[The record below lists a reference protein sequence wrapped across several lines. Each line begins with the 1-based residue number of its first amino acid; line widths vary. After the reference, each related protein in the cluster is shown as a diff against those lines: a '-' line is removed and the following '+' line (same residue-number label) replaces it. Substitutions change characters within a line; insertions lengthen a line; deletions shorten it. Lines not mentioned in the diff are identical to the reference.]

1 MFLAI
6 GKILGV
12 NISKNA
18 VFLHQLTKRERYL
31 RIMREYP
38 DFVASENIILYGYP
52 WLILL
57 GTLGNILTFAVMR
70 TRLSSITSTY
80 FYMTVLAA
88 ADITILLNGALRK
101 WISQAT
107 DFNPSR
113 EHEVLCK
120 LISYVHYWCFDFSAW
135 ILVAMTAERFI
146 AVHWPL
152 RCIDHTGKAKARKV
166 IIGISIVL
174 AIVNIPLLWMLK
186 IVDGECDCESQYKEF
201 ILEIWPII
209 DATVY
214 SFMPF
219 TFLLL
224 FNILIIRE
232 LQKATAAHGHLQA
245 TTDTRPPLT
254 NFHRRLTIMLLCIS
268 FTFLITSAPN
278 VIHTIIRYKVHTEKG
293 SYENAAKIILGNT
306 ISSIFLYMMH
316 SINFF
321 LYSISGRKFRQELVE
336 MLRGWQCG
344 NPTCQPGENLKQNV
358 PLTIEMTNLK
368 TSCKNK
374 TRNCV

>member
-1 MFLAI
+1 MSNQSDLFSVPVTVAGI
-6 GKILGV
+6 NV
-12 NISKNA
+12 TYRMSNDDY
-18 VFLHQLTKRERYL
+18 YL
-31 RIMREYP
+31 WKMRQYP

-101 WISQAT
+101 WIFKVSNF
-107 DFNPSR
+107 DPIN

-120 LISYVHYWCFDFSAW
+120 LINFVHYWCFDFSAW

-166 IIGISIVL
+166 IIGISIFL
-174 AIVNIPLLWMLK
+174 AIVNIPLLVVLTVREGRCVSEPEYRVFFK
-186 IVDGECDCESQYKEF
+186 DV
-201 ILEIWPII
+201 WPHI

-214 SFMPF
+214 SFIPF
-219 TFLLL
+219 TLLLL
-224 FNILIIRE
+224 FNILIILE
-232 LQKATAAHGHLQA
+232 LRKATAVQGDLQA
-245 TTDTRPPLT
+245 SIRHSNPSP
-254 NFHRRLTIMLLCIS
+254 HRRLTIMLLCIS
-268 FTFLITSAPN
+268 FAFLITSAPN
-278 VIHTIIRYKVHTEKG
+278 VIYTIIRFKVYPHKLIW
-293 SYENAAKIILGNT
+293 ENLAKISLGNA
-306 ISSIFLYMMH
+306 ISSFFIYTMH

-321 LYSISGRKFRQELVE
+321 LYSISGQKFRQELIQMVCGWRCQNRMYSRDNNGHILYKFPNTVE
-336 MLRGWQCG
+336 LTTRR
-344 NPTCQPGENLKQNV
+344 TSITSNL
-358 PLTIEMTNLK
+358 
-368 TSCKNK
+368 
-374 TRNCV
+374 